1 MAGRFVL
8 VTGASTGIGKAC
20 ALYLAKSGF
29 SVIAGVRRDED
40 AKNLELIAGG
50 NLQGI
55 QLDIADSGSIGTVA
69 KGIGQITGESGL
81 AGIVNN
87 AGISVPGPVEFVS
100 RDQWRKQFEVN
111 VFGQVEVTQ
120 ALLPLVR
127 RHVAARGHGAG
138 RIVFIGSIAGRVT
151 MPMMGPYSA
160 SKHAIAAIAAALR
173 MELREQGIH
182 VCLIEPGAIQSE
194 IWRKGIEFAATI
206 AADGPLRE
214 RYGHQIDAAVN
225 NARDSA
231 AGAIGAD
238 RVARLVWRCLT
249 SPRPPR
255 RKTIGRDALLAAVL
269 KRILP
274 EKWFDRVLLMAL
286 KIR

>member
-1 MAGRFVL
+1 MTGRFVL

-20 ALYLAKSGF
+20 ALYLAKNGF

-40 AKNLELIAGG
+40 GKNLELIAGG

-55 QLDIADSGSIGTVA
+55 RLDVADSASIEAAGKKIA
-69 KGIGQITGESGL
+69 EITGDSGL

-87 AGISVPGPVEFVS
+87 AGISVPGPLEFVS
-100 RDQWRKQFEVN
+100 RDDWRRQFEVN
-111 VFGQVEVTQ
+111 AFGQVAVTQ

-173 MELREQGIH
+173 MELHEQGIH

-206 AADGPLRE
+206 PADAPPRE
-214 RYGHQIDAAVN
+214 FYGRQIDAAVN

-231 AGAIGAD
+231 AGAIPAD
-238 RVARLVWRCLT
+238 RVARLVWRCLS

-274 EKWFDRVLLMAL
+274 EKWFDGVLLMAM